1 MQRCSNSLQLTH
13 SLTVLEDTKMLT
25 QAHLK
30 SILCYSQETGQFTWI
45 DKPSKHIASG
55 AQAGSKTKDGY
66 WRIGIV
72 GQQFKAHR
80 LAWLY
85 VTGEWPDNQ
94 IDHING
100 IKTDN
105 RFCNLRV
112 VTPAGNMHNRR
123 KAHKGNAS
131 GFLGVSSHH
140 GRWKAEIRVGGKLQ
154 HIGYFSDAATAGA
167 AYVKA
172 KRELHPTCTI

>member
-1 MQRCSNSLQLTH
+1 VQRCSNSLQLTH

-30 SILCYSQETGQFTWI
+30 SILCYSQETGQFVWI

-55 AQAGSKTKDGY
+55 DQAGSKTKDGY

-105 RFCNLRV
+105 RAENLEWVSISSSTMTPTLWV
-112 VTPAGNMHNRR
+112 V
-123 KAHKGNAS
+123 K
-131 GFLGVSSHH
+131 
-140 GRWKAEIRVGGKLQ
+140 E
-154 HIGYFSDAATAGA
+154 
-167 AYVKA
+167 
-172 KRELHPTCTI
+172 